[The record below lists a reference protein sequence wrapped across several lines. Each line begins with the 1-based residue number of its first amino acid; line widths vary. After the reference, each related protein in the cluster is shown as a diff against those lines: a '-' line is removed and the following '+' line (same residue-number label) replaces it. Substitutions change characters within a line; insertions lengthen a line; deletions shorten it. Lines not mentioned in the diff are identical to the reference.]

1 MKKLII
7 AAAILSILFS
17 CQSDPE
23 NIAGKDKLKALLAS
37 YYEALAKKDTAKMRA
52 LTATGFILYDEGV
65 IYNNESAVKMVEQLP
80 AFTAAFKFDSL
91 NTHIDERNASAYYL
105 REAVF
110 TMQDSTYAP
119 VKFLESATFNIE
131 NGEWKIRF
139 IHSSLRK

>member
-1 MKKLII
+1 MKKMFISGLL
-7 AAAILSILFS
+7 LSSLFS

-23 NIAGKDKLKALLAS
+23 NVAGKDKLKALLVS
-37 YYEALAKKDTAKMRA
+37 YYDALAKKDTAGMRS
-52 LTATGFILYDEGV
+52 LTAAGFVLYEEGM
-65 IYNNESAVKMVEQLP
+65 IYNNESAAKFVEQLP
-80 AFTAAFKFDSL
+80 AFTATFKFDSL

-110 TMQDSTYAP
+110 TIQDSTHAP
-119 VKFLESATFNIE
+119 VKFLESATFKKE